1 MSSSVHNPHDHFFGK
16 AFSQPALVR
25 DFIESYL
32 PKTITEQLD
41 LETLTLQPASF
52 IDEALQ
58 EQFSDMLY
66 RTHSKEGKPLYIY
79 LLFEHKS
86 YPERL
91 VAYQLLGYLMAIWEQ
106 WLTELREL
114 RKQQPRGA
122 KQPLRLIPIIP
133 IVVYHGDK
141 PWEIDKQ
148 FATLIDAPAAWA
160 QWLPSF
166 EYLVTDLSTAA
177 NEAIVGMAMTRFV
190 LRLLRHAREQTLL
203 DNLPDIL
210 SELTHFADADLAMH
224 LLTIGI
230 ACVMQVRRDIQVE
243 DYRRAL
249 RQARLLPQGEH
260 IMMSLAD
267 QLIDQGRQEG
277 LEEGWKKG
285 LDEGRREGLDEGAI
299 QTHRSNILS
308 VLLIRFGSH
317 TTKLEEQLQEIDS
330 AEKLQSLFHAAVSS
344 DTYEAFL
351 EHLTSN

>member
-1 MSSSVHNPHDHFFGK
+1 MENMSSSVNHHDHFFGK

-41 LETLTLQPASF
+41 LETLTLQSSSF

-66 RTHSKEGKPLYIY
+66 RTRSKEGKPLYIY

-86 YPERL
+86 YPERW

-114 RKQQPRGA
+114 RKKQPRGS
-122 KQPLRLIPIIP
+122 KEPLRLVPIIP
-133 IVVYHGDK
+133 IVVYHGSK
-141 PWEIDKQ
+141 RWEVDKQ
-148 FATLIDAPAAWA
+148 FTALIDAPKEWEP
-160 QWLPSF
+160 WLPSF
-166 EYLVTDLSTAA
+166 EYLVTDLSTVA
-177 NEAIVGMAMTRFV
+177 NETIVGTAMTRFV

-203 DNLPDIL
+203 EKLPDIL
-210 SELTHFADADLAMH
+210 AELTHFADADMVMH

-230 ACVMQVRRDIQVE
+230 TYMMQVRRDIQVE
-243 DYRRAL
+243 DYQRAL
-249 RQARLLPQGEH
+249 RQARLPQGER

-267 QLIDQGRQEG
+267 QLIEEGRQEG
-277 LEEGWKKG
+277 LEEG
-285 LDEGRREGLDEGAI
+285 RQEGLEEGLQEGVI
-299 QTHRSNILS
+299 KTHRANILS

-317 TTKLEEQLQEIDS
+317 TIKLEEQLQEIDS

-351 EHLTSN
+351 EHLTSE